1 MDIFFFATSVP
12 EFLFASWMTCS
23 IVRSTLLEGSN
34 GPASWSARLFR
45 ARSRAISLCFAI
57 FSHSAHLQHLKGHAE
72 CIPALKPCALHL
84 RQNRLTFAASDIMK
98 FSGFLI
104 KDTRKKK
111 VRWRA
116 QQRHHQ
122 QSHVIKVWSKPLHM
136 RFKWKA
142 FKIFF

>member
-34 GPASWSARLFR
+34 CPASSSARLFR

-84 RQNRLTFAASDIMK
+84 RQNRLTFDASDIMK

-104 KDTRKKK
+104 KGHEKKYCQMESPK
-111 VRWRA
+111 TSPSTKSRD
-116 QQRHHQ
+116 
-122 QSHVIKVWSKPLHM
+122 QSLV
-136 RFKWKA
+136 KA
-142 FKIFF
+142 ASSGKRLKFS